1 LVGEN
6 VWVRA
11 RFSSWLVPCVWL
23 TIAVSLV
30 GAVAVAGVD
39 DGPVAVILVW
49 AVPVV
54 GCALVGGLLVV
65 RVGRNPVGWV
75 FVTIGVALGLGILCD
90 SVVVASAGGSRVVTA
105 ATAGEVLLEPLPVFV
120 LPVLLLFFPDGRL
133 ASARWRPIAWVAAM
147 AATVVAAAALVGSGS
162 SSSLLGADAP
172 SPLAQNGALGS
183 VLAGVGAV
191 AWLALSAVLVVSA
204 GGLVVRFRSARGV
217 VRQQLKWFGLGASG
231 LAAAG
236 VIDYVLS
243 TSAGDAVWAMAAT
256 AMAAS
261 TGVAILRYRLYDIDV
276 IIRKTLVY
284 ATLVVCMAMMY
295 VGGIALLS
303 WVFRKGTGQTG
314 APEVTL
320 STLAVAAVFHPLRTR
335 IQTAVD
341 HRFYR
346 QKYDAS
352 KTLRALT
359 AHISQQ
365 TDLDAVTDQVLAIV
379 QHSLQPTHA
388 NLWLNPH
395 DQRSD

>member
-1 LVGEN
+1 
-6 VWVRA
+6 
-11 RFSSWLVPCVWL
+11 
-23 TIAVSLV
+23 
-30 GAVAVAGVD
+30 
-39 DGPVAVILVW
+39 
-49 AVPVV
+49 
-54 GCALVGGLLVV
+54 VGGLLVV

-183 VLAGVGAV
+183 VLAAVGAV
-191 AWLALSAVLVVSA
+191 GWLALSAVIVVSA
-204 GGLVVRFRSARGV
+204 GGLVVRFRSAQGV

-231 LAAAG
+231 LATAG

-256 AMAAS
+256 AMATS

-341 HRFYR
+341 RRFYR

-388 NLWLNPH
+388 NLWLKPH
-395 DQRSD
+395 DQPSD